1 MSGNTHI
8 LILDDDPD
16 ICTMIKMVLEYHGFI
31 ATDAENEEAANKIL
45 SSQHIDLII
54 MDMLLS
60 GTDGTDICRKL
71 KNDKERSSIPV
82 LMFSAHPTARETC
95 LAAGADDFIPK
106 PFEMN
111 DLIERVNFFIG
122 QKAIKQDE

>member
-1 MSGNTHI
+1 MSVNSQI
-8 LILDDDPD
+8 LIVDDDPD
-16 ICTMIKMVLEYHGFI
+16 ICTMIKMVLEYHGFAGI
-31 ATDAENEEAANKIL
+31 EADNEEKVDKIL

-60 GTDGTDICRKL
+60 GADGTDICRRI
-71 KNDKERSSIPV
+71 KNDKEKSSLPV

-111 DLIERVNFFIG
+111 DLIARVNFFIER
-122 QKAIKQDE
+122 KPVKQD

>member
-1 MSGNTHI
+1 MDKDKHI

-16 ICTMIKMVLEYHGFI
+16 ICTMIRMVLEYHGFA
-31 ATDAENEEAANKIL
+31 ATDVDSEEKSNRIL

-60 GTDGTDICRKL
+60 GIDGTDVCRRIKSDPG
-71 KNDKERSSIPV
+71 KNTIPI
-82 LMFSAHPTARETC
+82 LMFSAHPTAKQTC

-111 DLIERVNFFIG
+111 ELISRVKSLIEN
-122 QKAIKQDE
+122 KAVRQE